1 MLAVNPTTTTIESV
15 VSGTNPINS
24 QFISDDHM
32 ININNKLNEFH
43 ALLND
48 TVLKGHKSE
57 SNHHW
62 IAIVLISVA
71 VNVLLIAFLI
81 YRKKKM

>member
-1 MLAVNPTTTTIESV
+1 MDRESMPKTSPT
-15 VSGTNPINS
+15 NS
-24 QFISDDHM
+24 RFISDDHM
-32 ININNKLNEFH
+32 TNMSKKMDELH

-48 TVLKGHKSE
+48 TVLKANKSE
-57 SNHHW
+57 TNHHW

-71 VNVLLIAFLI
+71 VNVILIAFLI